1 MKSEQLKED
10 FVMAKRGGFPG
21 MGMPGNMNN
30 LMKQAQKMQRQM
42 EENQKALEEKEFT
55 ATAGGGAVEVTVNGR
70 HEAVSIK
77 MAPEIID
84 PEEPEMLEDLIIAA
98 FNESVR
104 KANDAMEQGMERA
117 KGGLSIPGL
126 F

>member
-1 MKSEQLKED
+1 MKARIPGAQQGGSANMMKKIQQMQEDMARIQQEVEESE
-10 FVMAKRGGFPG
+10 FSAS
-21 MGMPGNMNN
+21 
-30 LMKQAQKMQRQM
+30 
-42 EENQKALEEKEFT
+42 
-55 ATAGGGAVEVTVNGR
+55 AGGGAVEVTVNGK
-70 HEAVSIK
+70 HEALSIK
-77 MAPEIID
+77 MNPEVID

-98 FNESVR
+98 FNESIR

>member
-1 MKSEQLKED
+1 MKARIPGAQQGGNANMMKKIQQMQEEMARVQEEVENSEY
-10 FVMAKRGGFPG
+10 
-21 MGMPGNMNN
+21 
-30 LMKQAQKMQRQM
+30 
-42 EENQKALEEKEFT
+42 T
-55 ATAGGGAVEVTVNGR
+55 ASAGGGAVEVTVNGR

-77 MAPEIID
+77 MDPEIVD
-84 PEEPEMLEDLIIAA
+84 PEEIEMLEDMIIAA